1 MTDNEREYM
10 DESAEGLEGAKVV
23 VLLSGRE
30 VRKVGDKWEVQP
42 PNDNYWVTF
51 DDLIEAIKFS
61 KGEKTVEALED

>member
-1 MTDNEREYM
+1 MSRY

-51 DDLIEAIKFS
+51 DDLIEAIKFG
-61 KGEKTVEALED
+61 KGEKTVETLED